1 MAAIVDQV
9 IGIITKPS
17 YKRKEVEIEAILP
30 WLRKRSLLLQNL
42 DRGVLQDIMKNCTY
56 QACERDEIIIRQG
69 EKGDRESTADVDPSF
84 YVILS
89 GSASVYID
97 PRMTGEDEGL
107 AVREKTPPPKV
118 VEKPKSESGEEEG
131 EENEEGKDEDE
142 EERKLQEQQ
151 EQEKKLTKL
160 DRNKFGKF
168 IMTYEPGKAFGE
180 VALVKRD
187 ALRNASIIADENC
200 DLMVIGQDLYERS
213 LKADQEKEFAQITA
227 FIDSHPFFSSMSSK
241 FKKLLE
247 MSLRKETYSFDTVI
261 MKQGEPLI
269 GLHFLIK
276 GQAKIIAEP
285 HKHPKQYP
293 HLWPF
298 EAGIDI
304 ISVEFAH
311 LREARRAAILRKYDD
326 PSVWETKTED
336 TIIRREQ
343 GYAAVEKWMK
353 EKHIELC
360 SVQAGEVLGDIETL
374 MNFTTYMQTV
384 KCTANTEV
392 YILDT
397 KNFERLVGKRNL
409 ATIEVMRAK
418 VIEKLQTRVDSK
430 HGHLV
435 PLMKFLH
442 FKMNEQTL
450 PPPKEL
456 PKLKTTKVL
465 PDKEVQN
472 LFLLQAFKS
481 GKAPLVEPI
490 VPGTL
495 YYKDLM
501 KEKAKSRE
509 LQRKAE
515 GKATPSATS
524 TLRAN
529 KRNKPK
535 RQPRSLMA
543 IRESLRQM
551 MEADVIQVDNKTAR
565 KKLGSKY
572 GSTVSLAPS
581 NQSQQMFPPIV
592 PTTDS
597 KPKIDNSRS
606 FMTMLGSKEK
616 ENPVREVDITPRD
629 TSSVQGNSSSQ
640 DQKKISPRKQKPVLI
655 TETVNPKDLPMITE
669 ERTQEEIVIQKKS
682 SGLYGKNGDT
692 IDGKVAL
699 PAIKVTSSDR
709 SQTRVKQHHQQQH
722 QQHQQQQSANS
733 GAIVFPNNVTG
744 ERVVLPPI
752 EGAEEANQPAPK
764 GKWGSAMKFVNE
776 EIQQRLANQ
785 MEDGTYQQEIDIDF
799 HNKAM
804 VMLEN
809 KIESFNVQHGGPS
822 KGLPK
827 LARYNIEHRRY
838 RQRQEDEVTPK
849 PGGKVWIR
857 KRMCRFADNKVQ
869 VKDHQH
875 VRHYIVN
882 DLPQFEQVTH
892 KSEDEY
898 DSYSLFSQVK
908 T

>member
-9 IGIITKPS
+9 IGIITKPM
-17 YKRKEVEIEAILP
+17 YKRNEVEIEAILP

-56 QACERDEIIIRQG
+56 QACDRDEIIIKQG
-69 EKGDRESTADVDPSF
+69 EKGDRESTADVEPSF

-97 PRMTGEDEGL
+97 PRMTGEDEGVM
-107 AVREKTPPPKV
+107 VREKTPPPKV
-118 VEKPKSESGEEEG
+118 VEKPKSENGEEEG
-131 EENEEGKDEDE
+131 EQEEENNDEDE
-142 EERKLQEQQ
+142 EEKERKLQEQQ

-187 ALRNASIIADENC
+187 ALRNASIIADEPC

-247 MSLRKETYSFDTVI
+247 MSLRKETYTFDTVI
-261 MKQGEPLI
+261 IKQGEPVI

-285 HKHPKQYP
+285 HRHPKQYP

-360 SVQAGEVLGDIETL
+360 SVQSGEVLGDIETL

-392 YILDT
+392 YILDA

-409 ATIEVMRAK
+409 TTIDVMRAK
-418 VIEKLQTRVDSK
+418 VVEKLQTRVDSK

-435 PLMKFLH
+435 PLLKFLH
-442 FKMNEQTL
+442 FKMNEQSL
-450 PPPKEL
+450 PPPREL

-465 PDKEVQN
+465 PDKEVQK

-515 GKATPSATS
+515 GKTAASVTS

-551 MEADVIQVDNKTAR
+551 MEADVIQVDNKSAR

-581 NQSQQMFPPIV
+581 NHSQQMFPPIV
-592 PTTDS
+592 PMTDS
-597 KPKIDNSRS
+597 KPKIDNSKS
-606 FMTMLGSKEK
+606 FMTMLSSKSQEK

-629 TSSVQGNSSSQ
+629 HGSVQGNGSSQ
-640 DQKKISPRKQKPVLI
+640 EQKKVSPRKQKPVLI
-655 TETVNPKDLPMITE
+655 TETTNPKRDADLPMITE
-669 ERTQEEIVIQKKS
+669 ERTQEEIVLQKRI
-682 SGLYGKNGDT
+682 SGIYTKDGDT
-692 IDGKVAL
+692 LDGRLAL
-699 PAIKVTSSDR
+699 PAIKVSSTDR
-709 SQTRVKQHHQQQH
+709 NQSRVKQQK
-722 QQHQQQQSANS
+722 QQQSANS
-733 GAIVFPNNVTG
+733 DAIVFPNNVTG

-752 EGAEEANQPAPK
+752 DGTEDSGPPVQK
-764 GKWGSAMKFVNE
+764 GKWGSAMKFINE
-776 EIQQRLANQ
+776 EIQERIANKV
-785 MEDGTYQQEIDIDF
+785 ENGIYQQEVDSDF

-804 VMLEN
+804 VMLES

-827 LARYNIEHRRY
+827 LARYNVDTRQYRR
-838 RQRQEDEVTPK
+838 RQEDELNTPK

-882 DLPQFEQVTH
+882 DLPQFDQVTQ

-898 DSYSLFSQVK
+898 DSYSLFSQ
-908 T
+908 

>member
-1 MAAIVDQV
+1 MAAIVNQV
-9 IGIITKPS
+9 IGIITKPT

-69 EKGDRESTADVDPSF
+69 EKGDRESTADVEPSF

-89 GSASVYID
+89 GSTSVYID
-97 PRMTGEDEGL
+97 PRMTGEEEGGTI
-107 AVREKTPPPKV
+107 ATEKTTPPKV
-118 VEKPKSESGEEEG
+118 AEKPKSEDGEGGEEQ
-131 EENEEGKDEDE
+131 EEVKEEGDEEE
-142 EERKLQEQQ
+142 EERKRLEQQ
-151 EQEKKLTKL
+151 EQERKLMKL

-227 FIDSHPFFSSMSSK
+227 FIDSHPFFSNMSSK

-247 MSLRKETYSFDTVI
+247 MSLRKETYTFDTVMI
-261 MKQGEPLI
+261 KQGDPVI
-269 GLHFLIK
+269 GLHFLLQ
-276 GQAKIIAEP
+276 GQAKIVAEP

-311 LREARRAAILRKYDD
+311 LREARRAAILRKYED

-374 MNFTTYMQTV
+374 MNFNTYMQTV
-384 KCTANTEV
+384 KCTSNTEV
-392 YILDT
+392 YILDS

-409 ATIEVMRAK
+409 STTEVMRAK
-418 VIEKLQTRVDSK
+418 VIEKLKTRVDSK

-435 PLMKFLH
+435 PLLKFLH
-442 FKMNEQTL
+442 FKMNEQSL
-450 PPPKEL
+450 PPPREL

-465 PDKEVQN
+465 PDKDVQN

-509 LQRKAE
+509 MQRKAE
-515 GKATPSATS
+515 GKTVASTTS

-551 MEADVIQVDNKTAR
+551 MEADVIQVDNKSTR

-581 NQSQQMFPPIV
+581 NQSQQLFPPIV
-592 PTTDS
+592 PVTDS
-597 KPKIDNSRS
+597 KPKLDNSRS
-606 FMTMLGSKEK
+606 FMTMLNSKSHEK
-616 ENPVREVDITPRD
+616 ETPVREVDITPRD
-629 TSSVQGNSSSQ
+629 HETVQGNSASQ
-640 DQKKISPRKQKPVLI
+640 DQKKVSPRKQKPVLI
-655 TETVNPKDLPMITE
+655 TETAAPKRDVDLPMITE
-669 ERTQEEIVIQKKS
+669 ERTQEEIVLHKKV
-682 SGLYGKNGDT
+682 SGKYAKEGDT
-692 IDGKVAL
+692 LDGRVAL
-699 PAIKVTSSDR
+699 PAIKVTSTDR
-709 SQTRVKQHHQQQH
+709 SQPRVK
-722 QQHQQQQSANS
+722 QQQQSSNP
-733 GAIVFPNNVTG
+733 GEIVFPNNVTG
-744 ERVVLPPI
+744 ERLVLPSI
-752 EGAEEANQPAPK
+752 EGTEDASSPERK

-776 EIQQRLANQ
+776 EIQQRLTNE
-785 MEDGTYQQEIDIDF
+785 MEDGTFQREIDSEF
-799 HNKAM
+799 HDKAM
-804 VMLEN
+804 VMLES
-809 KIESFNVQHGGPS
+809 KIESFNVQHGGPA
-822 KGLPK
+822 KCLPK
-827 LARYNIEHRRY
+827 LARFAADTRRY
-838 RQRQEDEVTPK
+838 RRRQEDEINSPK

-882 DLPQFEQVTH
+882 DLPQFDQVSRR
-892 KSEDEY
+892 SEDEY

-908 T
+908 A

>member
-9 IGIITKPS
+9 IGIITKPA
-17 YKRKEVEIEAILP
+17 YKRNEIEIEAILP

-69 EKGDRESTADVDPSF
+69 EKGDRESTVDVEPSF

-97 PRMTGEDEGL
+97 PRMTGEDEGGI
-107 AVREKTPPPKV
+107 VREKTPPPKV
-118 VEKPKSESGEEEG
+118 VEKPKSENGEEDDQ
-131 EENEEGKDEDE
+131 EEETNEEDE
-142 EERKLQEQQ
+142 EAERKRLEQQ
-151 EQEKKLTKL
+151 EQEKKLVPL

-187 ALRNASIIADENC
+187 ALRNASIIADETC

-227 FIDSHPFFSSMSSK
+227 FIDSHPFFSNMSSK

-247 MSLRKETYSFDTVI
+247 MSLRKETYTFDTVI
-261 MKQGEPLI
+261 IKQGEPLI

-276 GQAKIIAEP
+276 GQAKIVAEP

-360 SVQAGEVLGDIETL
+360 SVQSGEVLGDIETL

-397 KNFERLVGKRNL
+397 KNFERLVGKRNI
-409 ATIEVMRAK
+409 ATIEIMRAK
-418 VIEKLQTRVDSK
+418 VIEKLKTRVDSK

-435 PLMKFLH
+435 PLLKFLH
-442 FKMNEQTL
+442 FKMNEQSL
-450 PPPKEL
+450 PPPREL

-465 PDKEVQN
+465 PDKDVQN

-509 LQRKAE
+509 EQRKAE
-515 GKATPSATS
+515 GKTTVSVTS

-581 NQSQQMFPPIV
+581 NQSQQLFPPVV
-592 PTTDS
+592 PPMDS
-597 KPKIDNSRS
+597 KPKLDNAKN
-606 FMTMLGSKEK
+606 FMTMLSSKSQEN

-629 TSSVQGNSSSQ
+629 QE
-640 DQKKISPRKQKPVLI
+640 QKKVSPRKQKPVLI
-655 TETVNPKDLPMITE
+655 TETVTPKRDADLPMITE
-669 ERTQEEIVIQKKS
+669 ERTQEEIVLQKKPT
-682 SGLYGKNGDT
+682 GKYDKNEDT
-692 IDGKVAL
+692 LDGRVAL
-699 PAIKVTSSDR
+699 PAIKVTSSDKK
-709 SQTRVKQHHQQQH
+709 QPRVKP
-722 QQHQQQQSANS
+722 QQSANS
-733 GAIVFPNNVTG
+733 EDIVFPNNITG

-752 EGAEEANQPAPK
+752 EGTDDNTPPGRK
-764 GKWGSAMKFVNE
+764 GKWGSAMKFVNT
-776 EIQQRLANQ
+776 EIQERLANE
-785 MEDGTYQQEIDIDF
+785 MENGTYQQEVDIDF

-809 KIESFNVQHGGPS
+809 KIESFNVQHGGPA

-827 LARYNIEHRRY
+827 LARFNVETRRY
-838 RQRQEDEVTPK
+838 RRRQEDEINTPK

-882 DLPQFEQVTH
+882 DLPQFDQVTH

-898 DSYSLFSQVK
+898 DSYSLLSQVK